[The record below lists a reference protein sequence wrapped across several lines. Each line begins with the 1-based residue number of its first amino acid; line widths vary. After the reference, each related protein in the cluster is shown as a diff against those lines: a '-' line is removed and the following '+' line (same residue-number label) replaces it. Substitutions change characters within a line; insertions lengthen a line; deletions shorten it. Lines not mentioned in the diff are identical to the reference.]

1 MKSKKSSPKDSKSWA
16 IFRDPAFSRR
26 PLWQLFTVCAFPVQ
40 IWAVLV
46 MLQELPVF
54 LLRLSLWDIINV
66 IAYIEASTLLESGLI
81 WLVLVLVAAIL
92 PGWLFRSRLI
102 PQATVILLLSSLWAV
117 AFHFR
122 LNAFWELSRPL
133 QMAWIVTYFVSL
145 VLAVYYLHQ
154 SKKVEGWLVAFVDRL
169 EPLATLYLVLG
180 VLGAVIV
187 VVRNLF

>member
-1 MKSKKSSPKDSKSWA
+1 M
-16 IFRDPAFSRR
+16 
-26 PLWQLFTVCAFPVQ
+26 Q